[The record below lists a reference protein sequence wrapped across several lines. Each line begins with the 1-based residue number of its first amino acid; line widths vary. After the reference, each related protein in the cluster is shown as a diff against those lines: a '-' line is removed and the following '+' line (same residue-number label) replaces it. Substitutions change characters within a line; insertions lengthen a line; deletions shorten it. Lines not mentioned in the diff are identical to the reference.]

1 MISQNEV
8 SVSMPVREAMNYIYN
23 HYGEQ
28 VQISDIAEHVSLSR
42 YYFTRLFR
50 KETGR
55 TPNDYLAE
63 VRINFAREMLIE
75 KILPVAEIAERCGF
89 ANTSHFTR
97 FFREKTGQTPAAFR
111 KSFNLME

>member
-1 MISQNEV
+1 M
-8 SVSMPVREAMNYIYN
+8 YN
-23 HYGEQ
+23 HYGENI
-28 VQISDIAEHVSLSR
+28 QIGDIAEYVSLSR

-55 TPNDYLAE
+55 TPNEYLAD
-63 VRINFAREMLIE
+63 VRINAAKEMLTE
-75 KILPVAEIAERCGF
+75 RILSVAEIAEQCGF

-111 KSFNLME
+111 KYFKLENG